1 MMEAGKPVRRLT
13 YIVILARDDRGRC
26 GEMWRYQLTVFAI
39 SDVEWEKGVRV

>member
-13 YIVILARDDRGRC
+13 YTVILARDDRGRC
-26 GEMWRYQLTVFAI
+26 GEMWRCQLAVFDI